1 MVLPR
6 TLLTRLMPAWIRLGA
21 QGLLGLVLWALL
33 ALGSLASAQDVLPV
47 PALTAR
53 VIDQTG
59 TLSAGDRSA
68 LEAKLAGF
76 EAQAGPQMVFL
87 LVPSTAPEDIAA
99 YAQRVGETWK
109 IGRRDVGDGLLV
121 VVAVN
126 DRRIWIAPAK
136 ALEGAVPDLAAR
148 QIIQTAI
155 SPAFKRNDYAG
166 GLSAGADQLMARIKG
181 EGLPAP
187 KPQSADNPL
196 GDWGI
201 QDLLIF
207 FFVAVPVMSMV
218 LTGIFGRRLGS
229 FFTAAGAG
237 GISWVLTSSLFIA
250 GAAAVVALIVVGVFG
265 IGSALQR
272 AGNARHGRSGP
283 VIWGGGTGGWGGGG
297 GGFGGGGGGGFSSGG
312 GGDFGGGGAGGDW

>member
-1 MVLPR
+1 M
-6 TLLTRLMPAWIRLGA
+6 TRLRLPWA
-21 QGLLGLVLWALL
+21 AWALL
-33 ALGSLASAQDVLPV
+33 CALWGGLLLALPAWAQNVLPV
-47 PALTAR
+47 PALSAR

-59 TLSAGDRSA
+59 TLSAADRNA

-87 LVPSTAPEDIAA
+87 LVPTTAPEDIASF
-99 YAQRVGETWK
+99 AQRVGETWK
-109 IGRRDVGDGLLV
+109 IGRREVGDGLLV
-121 VVAVN
+121 VVAIN

-136 ALEGAVPDLAAR
+136 ALEGAIPDLAAR
-148 QIIQTAI
+148 QIIQTTV

-166 GLSAGADQLMARIKG
+166 GLSAAADQLMARIKG

-187 KPQSADNPL
+187 KAPSPGGEL
-196 GDWGI
+196 GGWGV

-207 FFVAVPVMSMV
+207 FFVAVPILSMV

-229 FFTAAGAG
+229 LLTAAGAG
-237 GISWVLTSSLFIA
+237 GISWVLTSSLFVAIA
-250 GAAAVVALIVVGVFG
+250 AGLVSLVVVGILGV
-265 IGSALQR
+265 GSALQR
-272 AGNARHGRSGP
+272 SGTVHRGRNGP
-283 VIWGGGTGGWGGGG
+283 VIWGGGTGGWGGG